1 MKTVLYVTYKILLL
15 HSLYGHFFPMDLH
28 NHLLYKAICTL
39 FLLILKSNLNSPC
52 DRAEYETD
60 GQCCPMCPPG
70 TRVYRQCTEFTS
82 TSCVPCIGSTFTNKP
97 NGLSYCF
104 PCTVCDQGLLVK
116 TVKECTASSDTVCG
130 VLEGNYCIDPYGGGC
145 RAAQKHTTCKPG
157 HFIRQP
163 GTDSADTVC
172 ENCPENSY
180 SNGSSTSC
188 TPHTNCESKGLSP
201 VKPGNSVSDSQCGQ
215 NGGPVIAWIVVG
227 IIFVLSLVGG
237 GVALCIF
244 RFSTKKTNS
253 SPSGPLKQDQE
264 RPLKQREETEVDETR
279 IPAQIPTNCGI
290 NKERK
295 FCTELNISPQS
306 VEDRSDSEDVTTG
319 DFRNVL

>member
-1 MKTVLYVTYKILLL
+1 HESSNINYHLFLCLGLKTVKECKASSDTACGVLEGNYCIDPYEGGCRAAQKHTTCKP
-15 HSLYGHFFPMDLH
+15 GHFIKHPGLM
-28 NHLLYKAICTL
+28 Y
-39 FLLILKSNLNSPC
+39 
-52 DRAEYETD
+52 

-227 IIFVLSLVGG
+227 IIFVTCKLQELIRPTSSCTVQVLGG
-237 GVALCIF
+237 
-244 RFSTKKTNS
+244 RS
-253 SPSGPLKQDQE
+253 S
-264 RPLKQREETEVDETR
+264 
-279 IPAQIPTNCGI
+279 AC
-290 NKERK
+290 
-295 FCTELNISPQS
+295 
-306 VEDRSDSEDVTTG
+306 
-319 DFRNVL
+319 